1 MTRLSSRLRVGIRQR
16 IAVLGAV
23 ALVVVALAGCSAGSP
38 AGTSAPPATAAVSAS
53 AAPATTPSV
62 SATPAASPAA
72 QPVAGG
78 GATDFCSAY
87 AEYRTAVEAE
97 TPEAQG
103 AGFRAAATDL
113 RTFAPAEIKE
123 AAGLF
128 ADVLDEVGQGLQA
141 GQPNPE
147 ILGSGQSEERRQG
160 LADSITWITNN
171 CP

>member
-1 MTRLSSRLRVGIRQR
+1 MSIRQ
-16 IAVLGAV
+16 LSLM

-38 AGTSAPPATAAVSAS
+38 AGTSTPPATAAVSAS
-53 AAPATTPSV
+53 AAPVTTPSV
-62 SATPAASPAA
+62 STAAAASPAA

-87 AEYRTAVEAE
+87 AEYKTAVEAD
-97 TPEAQG
+97 TPQAQG

-113 RTFAPAEIKE
+113 RTYAPAEIKA

-128 ADVLDEVGQGLQA
+128 ADVMDEVGQALQA
-141 GQPNPE
+141 GGPNPGT
-147 ILGSGQSEERRQG
+147 LGAGQSEERRQA
-160 LADSITWITNN
+160 LADSITWITKN

>member
-1 MTRLSSRLRVGIRQR
+1 MSIRQLSLT
-16 IAVLGAV
+16 A
-23 ALVVVALAGCSAGSP
+23 VVVMALAGCSTGSSP
-38 AGTSAPPATAAVSAS
+38 GTSTPPATTAVSTS
-53 AAPATTPSV
+53 AAPA
-62 SATPAASPAA
+62 ASSTA

-87 AEYRTAVEAE
+87 AEYRTAVEAD
-97 TPEAQG
+97 TPQAQG

-113 RTFAPAEIKE
+113 RTYAPAEIKD

-128 ADVLDEVGQGLQA
+128 ADVMDEVGQAIQA
-141 GQPNPE
+141 GGPNPE
-147 ILGSGQSEERRQG
+147 VLGSGQSEERRQA

>member
-1 MTRLSSRLRVGIRQR
+1 
-16 IAVLGAV
+16 V
-23 ALVVVALAGCSAGSP
+23 AP
-38 AGTSAPPATAAVSAS
+38 AVSAP
-53 AAPATTPSV
+53 AAP
-62 SATPAASPAA
+62 
-72 QPVAGG
+72 QVAGG

-87 AEYRTAVEAE
+87 EEYRTAVEAE

-103 AGFRAAATDL
+103 AGFRAAAADL
-113 RTFAPAEIKE
+113 RTYAPAEIKD

-141 GQPNPE
+141 GEPNPE